1 VNIGP
6 LAIRQPELK
15 QTFLCGGIRRYI
27 LKESKVKFEWNN
39 WKGFT
44 QVRQSQFMMDELIKR
59 AESMGTVEKSFVG
72 VDRCHVIVE
81 VKK

>member
-1 VNIGP
+1 
-6 LAIRQPELK
+6 
-15 QTFLCGGIRRYI
+15 